1 MRSKKGINLDYGHD
15 KSDSREGQ
23 MVRRAV
29 LTMAKDL
36 MSLYK
41 SLSPEDDLPQW
52 CHYKIANAK
61 KDLGDVSD
69 YISSKIAD
77 ICLNSDITQ
86 SELRLEIREILEEK
100 IINESE

>member
-1 MRSKKGINLDYGHD
+1 MFKEEKGKNLDYGHI

-23 MVRRAV
+23 MVRRAA

-36 MSLYK
+36 MTLYK

-69 YISSKIAD
+69 YISSKIVD
-77 ICLNSDITQ
+77 ICLNKDISQ
-86 SELRLEIREILEEK
+86 SELRLEIREVFNDKLIK
-100 IINESE
+100 